1 VKISFDRNAKWR
13 VRIAFLSFFVSV
25 IVLSAAAYFMAD
37 PGKFKEVLATRE
49 RLDLTAMTTKSANE
63 TGAAIDQLT
72 NQVEPSTLSKSID
85 LGNANRSDL
94 EALRNDLKTA
104 EANATTF
111 LPRYTALLK
120 SERDKVET
128 YALSLGSDKE
138 SVRRVLDDI
147 DKRHARTTAF
157 TSRMLLARA
166 DFYRA
171 YQSYVAVLVSNFGA
185 YKVIDGVFIFP
196 LQSTVSRYNVAAQ
209 AMTVAAKR
217 LAELEE
223 ERKTLAQSQ

>member
-1 VKISFDRNAKWR
+1 M
-13 VRIAFLSFFVSV
+13 

-94 EALRNDLKTA
+94 EALGNDLKTA

-166 DFYRA
+166 DYYRA
-171 YQSYVAVLVSNFGA
+171 YQGYVAVLVSNFGA
-185 YKVIDGVFIFP
+185 YKVVDGVFIFP
-196 LQSTVSRYNVAAQ
+196 LQSTVNRYNVAAQ

-223 ERKTLAQSQ
+223 ERKTLTQSQ